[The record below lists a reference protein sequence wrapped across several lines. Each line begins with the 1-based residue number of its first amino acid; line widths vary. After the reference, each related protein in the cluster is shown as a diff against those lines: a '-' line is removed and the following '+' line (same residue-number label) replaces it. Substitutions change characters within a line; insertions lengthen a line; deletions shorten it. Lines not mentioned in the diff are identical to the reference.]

1 MRKRDCKEA
10 RGEKRAGGDREKERK
25 VSSITAPH
33 PVSAHQ
39 VDLVTRGDTAPT
51 NCAAPFDTRHPM
63 SQKGDSAGQLA
74 ALPAL
79 AKQNPRLSLGN
90 IACSSGRSRRVGRR
104 RSSPAGVLT
113 GGHGR
118 TLAAEMARQLDEQF
132 AACEHL
138 SWTVETILKSPLS
151 TVVVT
156 DIAVSVTFKLNTFGL
171 RRAHA
176 ITKPKTFLVAWP
188 LLLQVIALTVLE
200 IYTASEY
207 T

>member
-10 RGEKRAGGDREKERK
+10 RGEKRARGDREKERK

-90 IACSSGRSRRVGRR
+90 IAWPYHGDWVRAPRGGAGESAVVG
-104 RSSPAGVLT
+104 AL
-113 GGHGR
+113 
-118 TLAAEMARQLDEQF
+118 RQE
-132 AACEHL
+132 
-138 SWTVETILKSPLS
+138 S
-151 TVVVT
+151 
-156 DIAVSVTFKLNTFGL
+156 
-171 RRAHA
+171 
-176 ITKPKTFLVAWP
+176 
-188 LLLQVIALTVLE
+188 
-200 IYTASEY
+200 
-207 T
+207 